1 MIALEAE
8 GSWLV
13 VGWKREQELNVRR
26 QRVECR
32 CGARGA
38 RARSQKSAPEQRLP
52 VHRYLDFNMASSR
65 SGGVGGL
72 TSDDV
77 GDMRGRVQLM
87 NDDRK
92 ALMES
97 TQSIIKQNK
106 ELLKYEA
113 LVHACMQ
120 MVSFMLS
127 QVFKIREQ
135 GASRCTVGFAAA
147 VVQEGKER

>member
-1 MIALEAE
+1 M
-8 GSWLV
+8 
-13 VGWKREQELNVRR
+13 
-26 QRVECR
+26 
-32 CGARGA
+32 
-38 RARSQKSAPEQRLP
+38 
-52 VHRYLDFNMASSR
+52 
-65 SGGVGGL
+65 

-113 LVHACMQ
+113 LLQACMQ
-120 MVSFMLS
+120 VVSLMLS